1 MAERDMTRRVFLG
14 LATAGLGAAAGGVAT
29 SLITTN
35 MNQRAAEK
43 QAIEEEQAAVEGDR
57 SNVTTDNVGTSDN
70 AAESIASPQAEPV
83 EIDPAPETPRYDIVD
98 AHLHYVDFLE
108 HTDGF
113 PALCEAMDAS
123 GVSQSA
129 YDA

>member
-1 MAERDMTRRVFLG
+1 M
-14 LATAGLGAAAGGVAT
+14 
-29 SLITTN
+29 
-35 MNQRAAEK
+35 
-43 QAIEEEQAAVEGDR
+43 
-57 SNVTTDNVGTSDN
+57 
-70 AAESIASPQAEPV
+70 

>member
-1 MAERDMTRRVFLG
+1 MAERGMTRRDF

-29 SLITTN
+29 SL
-35 MNQRAAEK
+35 
-43 QAIEEEQAAVEGDR
+43 
-57 SNVTTDNVGTSDN
+57 VTTDNVGTSDN

>member
-83 EIDPAPETPRYDIVD
+83 EIDPAPETPRYDSWT
-98 AHLHYVDFLE
+98 
-108 HTDGF
+108 HTCTTWTSSSTRTAF
-113 PALCEAMDAS
+113 PP
-123 GVSQSA
+123 SA
-129 YDA
+129 RPWTRAA